1 MGVGNDFASHL
12 LYNGIIVVICCIN
25 IKMTSLYFR
34 PSKSSVP
41 HYNFQLLFILFLYYV
56 FCNFGGYSRFLV
68 FHLILFHDRGT
79 SAPPVFVSRFKCNGG
94 NVSFIHCTGILCT
107 AAWAVV
113 AQCVQKPCLRHA
125 FWNGII

>member
-1 MGVGNDFASHL
+1 MASGTQNLPPATCNKTQNKKIIGNGWWELFCQSL
-12 LYNGIIVVICCIN
+12 IIQCNNYCYIRIN
-25 IKMTSLYFR
+25 IKMIPLYFR
-34 PSKSSVP
+34 PSKPPSP
-41 HYNFQLLFILFLYYV
+41 HHNFQ
-56 FCNFGGYSRFLV
+56 
-68 FHLILFHDRGT
+68 LILFHDRCT